1 MTRVTH
7 LLAIATLAAGL
18 LTAAPAAAARPT
30 DPVSG
35 LLGGLV
41 GGLVGGLGGATTEPH
56 RRTQQRDL
64 GHTRAPDGVLRAGCR
79 NYPYRYVLKIRTDDW
94 TLETFLVDRT
104 GETMASGGY
113 AAGPDPKRTTT
124 SFRFCRDNTVPGR
137 FTIRA
142 KLSWYTASGEHR
154 AWLKPSHFRLRRP

>member
-1 MTRVTH
+1 MTPVTP
-7 LLAIATLAAGL
+7 LLATAALAAGL
-18 LTAAPAAAARPT
+18 LTAVPAAADQST

-35 LLGGLV
+35 LGGGLV
-41 GGLVGGLGGATTEPH
+41 GPSGDGDH
-56 RRTQQRDL
+56 RQRAQRRDL

-79 NYPYRYVLKIRTDDW
+79 NYPYRYVLKIRTNDW

-104 GETMASGGY
+104 GETIGSGAY
-113 AAGPDPKRTTT
+113 TAGPDPKRQTT
-124 SFRFCRDNTVPGR
+124 SFRFCRYNTVPGR

-142 KLSWYTASGEHR
+142 KLSWYPESGDRE